1 MIGYIWER
9 NLYSI
14 LLFSLWNIV
23 SEFKKKDLVIYFMT
37 TLSLSSEKP
46 EEVIR
51 SYYSWFLATT
61 WLLEIEL
68 RT

>member
-1 MIGYIWER
+1 MGEKLIQYFVIFIVK
-9 NLYSI
+9 YSI
-14 LLFSLWNIV
+14 RI
-23 SEFKKKDLVIYFMT
+23 KKKDLVIYFMT